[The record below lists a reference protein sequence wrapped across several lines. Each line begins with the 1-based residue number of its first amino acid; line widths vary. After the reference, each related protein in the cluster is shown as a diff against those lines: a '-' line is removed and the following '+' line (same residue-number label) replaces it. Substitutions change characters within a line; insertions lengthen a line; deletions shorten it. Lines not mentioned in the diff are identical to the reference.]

1 MNNKLAE
8 ILKKAKEIDNR
19 AKQYDSSDK
28 SHLRSKAESMF
39 QENTA
44 ILENEQKISKPTNSG
59 VVNKKIDVNSS
70 EYKKRVIESKLPA
83 AIQKAML
90 ENPIPQ
96 ADPVGT
102 FSLDDDLIKEINPD
116 YGKKSAYTEKD
127 EFDFISETREVLEKK
142 VTSNKLNF
150 DEFSIRKMIAEEIAK
165 ALPSIVENYF
175 DKKMIQENVKLLKS
189 IITKKRVTN
198 NNL

>member
-19 AKQYDSSDK
+19 AKQYDSSTDK
-28 SHLRSKAESMF
+28 SSIRSKAESMF
-39 QENTA
+39 LGNDNIVES
-44 ILENEQKISKPTNSG
+44 EQKISKPVT
-59 VVNKKIDVNSS
+59 VNKNVDVNSS
-70 EYKKRVIESKLPA
+70 EYKKRVIESKLPP

-96 ADPVGT
+96 ADPIGS
-102 FSLDDDLIKEINPD
+102 FSLDEELIKEINPN
-116 YGKKSAYTEKD
+116 YNKKSAYTERD
-127 EFDFISETREVLEKK
+127 EYDFISERKQVVKESTTPTENVFQES
-142 VTSNKLNF
+142 V
-150 DEFSIRKMIAEEIAK
+150 IRKMIAEEIAK

-189 IITKKRVTN
+189 IITKKKVAN
-198 NNL
+198 NNI

>member
-19 AKQYDSSDK
+19 AKQYDSSTDK
-28 SHLRSKAESMF
+28 SSIRSKAESMF
-39 QENTA
+39 LGNDNIVES
-44 ILENEQKISKPTNSG
+44 EQKISKPIT
-59 VVNKKIDVNSS
+59 VNKNVDVNSS
-70 EYKKRVIESKLPA
+70 EYKKRVIESKLPP

-96 ADPVGT
+96 ADPIGS
-102 FSLDDDLIKEINPD
+102 FSLDEELIKEINPN
-116 YGKKSAYTEKD
+116 YNKKSAYTERD
-127 EFDFISETREVLEKK
+127 EYDFISERKQVVKESTTPTENVFQES
-142 VTSNKLNF
+142 V
-150 DEFSIRKMIAEEIAK
+150 IRKMIAEEIAK

-189 IITKKRVTN
+189 IITKKKVTN
-198 NNL
+198 NNI